1 MKENT
6 FKDMSNLLNKSFST
20 TLKQKRAEYGYTI
33 AVAAAKCGI
42 SEREFSHLE
51 NGENLPSIQTLF
63 NIAIAFKVDL
73 NAIVESVIK
82 QGYIIIDKLK

>member
-6 FKDMSNLLNKSFST
+6 FEDMVNLLSKCFADT
-20 TLKQKRAEYGYTI
+20 FKQKRAEYGYTK

-42 SEREFSHLE
+42 SEREFAHLE
-51 NGENLPSIQTLF
+51 NGENLPNSQTLF

-82 QGYIIIDKLK
+82 QGYVIMDKLK

>member
-6 FKDMSNLLNKSFST
+6 FKDMANLLSKSFAA
-20 TLKQKRAEYGYTI
+20 TLKQKRAEYCYTK
-33 AVAAAKCGI
+33 AAASAKCGI
-42 SEREFSHLE
+42 SEREFAHLE
-51 NGENLPSIQTLF
+51 NGENLPNSQTLF

-82 QGYIIIDKLK
+82 QGYVIIDK